1 MKWVQNKV
9 LDLDRILNLYYR
21 YGVKNLTMDEV
32 AQELGI
38 SKRTL
43 YQQVSTKNEL
53 VELVLN
59 EEFLKF
65 RETML
70 AAVEKD
76 KGGIRKLFR
85 LYELMSDYFR
95 PLTPVFIYS
104 LTKMSPL
111 LAADL
116 RNRYNAF
123 IVEVLSQIV
132 EEGKDEGVFLARF
145 KNDFALLVAEYLFQT
160 DNGEFCN
167 YTQNLDMINVFY
179 LQISGVCSDKGRKI
193 LESFIENPKLLTA

>member
-1 MKWVQNKV
+1 MEKTQNKV

-32 AQELGI
+32 AQELAI

-59 EEFLKF
+59 GEFLKF
-65 RETML
+65 RESML
-70 AAVEKD
+70 AAVKKD
-76 KGGIRKLFR
+76 KGGIRKLYR
-85 LYELMSDYFR
+85 LYKLMSDYFR
-95 PLTPVFIYS
+95 PVTPVFIYS
-104 LTKMSPL
+104 LTKMSPA

-116 RNRYNAF
+116 RKRYNSF

-132 EEGKDEGVFLARF
+132 EEGEEEGVFLARF
-145 KNDFALLVAEYLFQT
+145 KNDFARLVAEYLFQN
-160 DNGEFCN
+160 DNGDLYNES
-167 YTQNLDMINVFY
+167 QNLDMINVFY
-179 LQISGVCSDKGRKI
+179 LQISGVCSDKGRKM